1 MLFQLEALELRFIH
15 PLGVG
20 LTRGTEG
27 SGPGGAARTLGQ
39 LGRSGWISR
48 NSNRA
53 AAPGAAGGAGG

>member
-27 SGPGGAARTLGQ
+27 NGLGGAARTLGQ
-39 LGRSGWISR
+39 RGRSSWVSR
-48 NSNRA
+48 NKQ
-53 AAPGAAGGAGG
+53 

>member
-48 NSNRA
+48 NKQ
-53 AAPGAAGGAGG
+53 

>member
-27 SGPGGAARTLGQ
+27 NGLGGAARTLGQ
-39 LGRSGWISR
+39 RGRSSAEIRTGLAHSG
-48 NSNRA
+48 A
-53 AAPGAAGGAGG
+53 AAAG